1 MSEELRNA
9 LQMNTKTQLSLEIC
23 QEYGRIAFQDE
34 QKGVEA
40 MKLIEDYIEEYLS
53 VQTSVES
60 SQARQIAIERNQSG
74 VIVAAKTV
82 KLLPNV
88 LINLHTLL
96 KSAQQILSKL
106 EIFATIFGFL
116 SEEPL
121 NKIAA
126 ILAFLKFAQ
135 GLTIVELQPEHAGI
149 LVILYHLAKGEL
161 QLEIPLAELQ
171 KRVAQDFQYSVT
183 SEQLDKILEDLVDLH
198 CILRQNDVIYLKEK
212 IIITDK

>member
-1 MSEELRNA
+1 
-9 LQMNTKTQLSLEIC
+9 MNTKTQLSLEIC

-40 MKLIEDYIEEYLS
+40 MKLIEDYIEEYQS

-88 LINLHTLL
+88 LINLRTPLEDIQ
-96 KSAQQILSKL
+96 KVLSETSSL
-106 EIFATIFGFL
+106 FTISGIFLSTDPSATIL
-116 SEEPL
+116 
-121 NKIAA
+121 A
-126 ILAFLKFAQ
+126 ILYFIQFVIDKATIKLK
-135 GLTIVELQPEHAGI
+135 PEHAGI

-183 SEQLDKILEDLVDLH
+183 LEQLDNILEDLVDLH

>member
-1 MSEELRNA
+1 M
-9 LQMNTKTQLSLEIC
+9 QLPLNVC
-23 QEYGRIAFQDE
+23 QEYGRFAFQDE

-40 MKLIEDYIEEYLS
+40 IKLIQEYIEEYQPVQSS
-53 VQTSVES
+53 VQS
-60 SQARQIAIERNQSG
+60 SQARQIDIERNQAG
-74 VIVAAKTV
+74 GIVAAKTV

-88 LINLHTLL
+88 LINLRAPL

-106 EIFATIFGFL
+106 EIFATISGFL
-116 SEEPL
+116 SEEAL

-149 LVILYHLAKGEL
+149 LVILHHLAKGEL

-171 KRVAQDFQYSVT
+171 KRVAQDFHYSVT
-183 SEQLDKILEDLVDLH
+183 PERLDEILEDLVDLH

-212 IIITDK
+212 VIITDK